1 MTNWLFFAAKKKKKK
16 WKAGSRSGLISIMIF
31 LGHKTNGGKA
41 KAASFVTFLWAASS
55 FPFFFWGRIIY
66 GTLFSSRWNVNR
78 AATEGTLSKFS
89 ASRAVRKIVS
99 GPWHAVALSY
109 VRMVVL
115 FPHTCWEI
123 LQFITSLKHRLLLW
137 LLRRHLTLA
146 PSQPLRSPTYSNAYS
161 RQIAFA
167 PQSSLILYIPVLTIS
182 LPLARVSAKMNKSQ
196 KANTNATFAQGHK
209 MPSKTTNTK
218 TSNRKQSSSSIA
230 SINNVNNQHQRRV
243 TLPKHIWDFEV
254 ALFFFFFFLLCKMK
268 MKAKFQKKTAW
279 LFPTCNWELCALPF
293 FFAYFFTVQNEI
305 KLTKLV
311 WPCQRVFEIS

>member
-1 MTNWLFFAAKKKKKK
+1 
-16 WKAGSRSGLISIMIF
+16 
-31 LGHKTNGGKA
+31 
-41 KAASFVTFLWAASS
+41 
-55 FPFFFWGRIIY
+55 
-66 GTLFSSRWNVNR
+66 
-78 AATEGTLSKFS
+78 
-89 ASRAVRKIVS
+89 
-99 GPWHAVALSY
+99 
-109 VRMVVL
+109 MVVL

-243 TLPKHIWDFEV
+243 TLPKHI
-254 ALFFFFFFLLCKMK
+254 
-268 MKAKFQKKTAW
+268 
-279 LFPTCNWELCALPF
+279 
-293 FFAYFFTVQNEI
+293 
-305 KLTKLV
+305 
-311 WPCQRVFEIS
+311 